1 MDEFLKSVSE
11 RDFDRRISEVVE
23 MLEEKQ
29 LYGTISLIK
38 DLKYYLDLA
47 TKEKAH
53 TCNCRHN
60 SNSRDNE
67 PCYTFDCRTAKINKA
82 RVNSL
87 EIIARMLDD
96 KPYYELKYRQVGKK
110 DYSIGYSSYDLKI
123 VLGYIDTYF
132 EIVESDKQTNADKIR
147 NMSDEELADWL
158 HNMCD
163 FEKDEEPYK
172 SINNL
177 DTEKEE
183 EIHDSYGDLLN
194 WLQSEAE

>member
-1 MDEFLKSVSE
+1 MDKFLESVNK

-23 MLEEKQ
+23 MLAEKQ

-53 TCNCRHN
+53 TCNCQHD

-67 PCYTFDCRTAKINKA
+67 PCCRCDSRKENANMVK
-82 RVNSL
+82 VNSL
-87 EIIARMLDD
+87 EIIVRMIDS
-96 KPYYELKYRQVGKK
+96 KPYYELKYRQVGEK

-132 EIVESDKQTNADKIR
+132 EIVESDSHANADRIR
-147 NMSDEELADWL
+147 NMSDEELAEFLDIVGEDGISSQYADIP
-158 HNMCD
+158 CD
-163 FEKDEEPYK
+163 CCCEK
-172 SINNL
+172 
-177 DTEKEE
+177 TECSKCWKE
-183 EIHDSYGDLLN
+183 

>member
-53 TCNCRHN
+53 TCNCQYN

-67 PCYTFDCRTAKINKA
+67 PCCGCDSITASINKA
-82 RVNSL
+82 KVDSL
-87 EIIARMLDD
+87 EVIARMLDD
-96 KPYYELKYRQVGKK
+96 KPYYELKYRLVGKK

-132 EIVESDKQTNADKIR
+132 EIVESKSKTNADRIR
-147 NMSDEELADWL
+147 NMSDEELAEFL
-158 HNMCD
+158 ITFKNT
-163 FEKDEEPYK
+163 FGEEYEGET
-172 SINNL
+172 SCM
-177 DTEKEE
+177 D
-183 EIHDSYGDLLN
+183 
-194 WLQSEAE
+194 WLQSEAK